1 MDFKTLRFILALMLP
16 VSGAALAQEESNF
29 IGASIRTRP
38 EFDGSP
44 ERKVDLIPN
53 LRFYDGPWLARTT
66 QGMLEGGVRAAF
78 GAFHAGA
85 QVAYEQGPRD
95 GDPGASIGAHLE
107 WDGALGPM
115 PVDALLR
122 VRQHL
127 DTDHGAQVD
136 LRSNAGFYKG
146 HGFTAGGYVQATWG
160 NEKYFESYYGVR
172 DSGLVFTS
180 LGFWG
185 GYDLTDR
192 WLLVANIEDRRLSDE
207 AMQSPFV
214 SKRTGTYAYAG
225 FAYRF

>member
-1 MDFKTLRFILALMLP
+1 MMRTLLLLLALGP
-16 VSGAALAQEESNF
+16 AISLAQETNF
-29 IGASIRTRP
+29 IGASVRTRP
-38 EFDGSP
+38 EFDGSS
-44 ERKVDLIPN
+44 ERKIDIIPN

-66 QGMLEGGVRAAF
+66 QGMLEAGARVQL

-95 GDPGASIGAHLE
+95 GDPGASVGAHLE

-127 DTDHGAQVD
+127 DSDHGAQVD

-180 LGFWG
+180 LGLWG
-185 GYDLTDR
+185 GYDLTER
-192 WLLVANIEDRRLSDE
+192 WLLVANLEGRRLTDE
-207 AMQSPFV
+207 AIKSPFV
-214 SKRTGTYAYAG
+214 SRRTGTYAYTG
-225 FAYRF
+225 VAYRF

>member
-1 MDFKTLRFILALMLP
+1 MRRLLLLLALGP
-16 VSGAALAQEESNF
+16 AISFAQETNF
-29 IGASIRTRP
+29 IGASVRTRP

-44 ERKVDLIPN
+44 ERKIDIIPN

-66 QGMLEGGVRAAF
+66 QGMLEAGARVQL

-95 GDPGASIGAHLE
+95 GDPGASVGAHLE

-127 DTDHGAQVD
+127 DSDHGAQVD

-180 LGFWG
+180 LGLWG
-185 GYDLTDR
+185 GYDLTER
-192 WLLVANIEDRRLSDE
+192 WLLVANLEGRRLTDE
-207 AMQSPFV
+207 AIKSPFV
-214 SKRTGTYAYAG
+214 SRRTGTYAYTG
-225 FAYRF
+225 VAYRF

>member
-1 MDFKTLRFILALMLP
+1 MIRLFHLTLLLPTLAWGQL
-16 VSGAALAQEESNF
+16 ESNF

-38 EFDGSP
+38 EFDGSS
-44 ERKVDLIPN
+44 ERKIDVIPN
-53 LRFYDGPWLARTT
+53 LRFVDGPWLARTT
-66 QGMLEGGVRAAF
+66 QGVLEGGVRAAF

-122 VRQHL
+122 VRQHI
-127 DTDHGAQVD
+127 DTDHGMQVD
-136 LRSNAGFYKG
+136 LRSNAGFYRG

-160 NEKYFESYYGVR
+160 NEKYFESYYAVR
-172 DSGLVFTS
+172 ESGLVFTS
-180 LGFWG
+180 LGVWG
-185 GYDLTDR
+185 AYDLTAR
-192 WLLVANIEDRRLSDE
+192 WFLVANIEGRRLSDE
-207 AMQSPFV
+207 AMQSPFAAR
-214 SKRTGTYAYAG
+214 RTGTYAYTG